1 MAEFISGSYPR
12 IGVVGGGQLA
22 KMLALEAKKM
32 GLRVVFLDPAEKP
45 PALTVSDKH
54 IKADFSDEKA
64 LNELAKESDF
74 ITYELE
80 WADAELLKKLEL
92 KGAKINPSSET
103 LKIIQSKLSQ
113 RNFLKKNKLPVPSFY
128 EINNLNELRKRFK
141 EFNGKAMLKLSRGS
155 YDGKGNIELN
165 DEKKLDEIYEKVKGK
180 EMFIEEWVDF
190 EKELSI
196 MVARNVSGEIKAYPV
211 VENIHNESI
220 LDTTIVPAQISNELK
235 EKAKEIAVKVLD
247 KLKGAGVYGI
257 ELFLS
262 RKKEILINEIAPR
275 VHNSGHY
282 TIEACKTSQFE
293 QHLRAIM
300 DLPLGST
307 ELLSNAVM
315 INILGTGKTGKFKFI
330 GLKDLM
336 KIDGANIHI
345 YGKEE
350 SREKRK
356 MGHVTI
362 LDLNIE
368 SALKKAEK
376 AKKIIKMEGI

>member
-92 KGAKINPSSET
+92 NGAKINPSSET
-103 LKIIQSKLSQ
+103 LRIIQSKLSQ

-190 EKELSI
+190 EKELSV

>member
-12 IGVVGGGQLA
+12 VGVVGGGQLA

-32 GLRVVFLDPAEKP
+32 GLRVVFLDPTEKP

-64 LNELAKESDF
+64 LNELAKESDY

-103 LKIIQSKLSQ
+103 LRIIQSKLSQ
-113 RNFLKKNKLPVPSFY
+113 RNFLKKNKLPVPSFH

-190 EKELSI
+190 EKELSV

-282 TIEACKTSQFE
+282 AIEACKTSQFE

-315 INILGTGKTGKFKFI
+315 INILWTGKTGKFKFI

>member
-12 IGVVGGGQLA
+12 IVVVGGGQLA

-64 LNELAKESDF
+64 LNELAKESDY

-103 LKIIQSKLSQ
+103 LRIIQSKLSQ
-113 RNFLKKNKLPVPSFY
+113 RNFLKKNKLPVPSFH

-190 EKELSI
+190 EKELSV

>member
-12 IGVVGGGQLA
+12 VGVVGGGQLA

-64 LNELAKESDF
+64 LNELAKESDY

-190 EKELSI
+190 EKELSV